1 MTPIRIFFG
10 SPSIKDYVYLS
21 TVPCYL
27 DSYVK
32 ITDPD
37 LYKDI
42 TWCKMVMTT
51 WTQDQVVDYVNQN
64 QCNVLC
70 FSVYSWNRNNM
81 MEVMSG
87 LKAKINHDVIVIVG
101 GPSMVAH
108 GIYDWRTEYPDADY
122 CVFSDGEPAFYDIL
136 CHHFRGRS
144 LNILNTRNLMW
155 IKNGEIQKSQQAYIK
170 NTQWSPYLE
179 SRHLLLQMAGD
190 PEYQG
195 RTLKMAYESSR
206 GCPYNCSFCDWNS
219 GLGATTVKR
228 KVDHREE
235 LEFIASLPI
244 HQLHQADANF
254 GQWPIDVEIAEIMA
268 ELLPPRGIKM
278 QPPNLSKNKKERAY
292 KVLEI
297 LLAAGV
303 CDVGRFSVQ
312 DIHPDILSNI
322 DRPDVPWEE
331 HKVYIRRLQ
340 GLFPN
345 KSFSM
350 ECIKGLP
357 GQTRATWHTTIREAY
372 LLGLKVEMYN
382 WIMIPNSPAQYDPEY
397 QRKFKIRT
405 RKLKNNKHDMIAS
418 SYSFNEMDLAY
429 FNFTQLTYKMLS
441 WFGVTIEEFDHFM
454 TNIPPQWE
462 KKHFVKLLTNLF
474 NFGSVSPP
482 VCYSILTDVFTG
494 HPLSH
499 KYQQQWQ
506 QYVDNNAIVDID
518 YSGSYIQ

>member
-1 MTPIRIFFG
+1 MSAIKIFFG
-10 SPSIKDYVYLS
+10 SPSIVDYVYLS

-27 DSYVK
+27 DSYIK
-32 ITDPD
+32 INDPD

-51 WTQDQVVDYVNQN
+51 WTQDQVVDYVNAN
-64 QCNVLC
+64 NCNVLC

-87 LKAKINHDVIVIVG
+87 LKARINHNVIVIVG
-101 GPSMVAH
+101 GPSMIAH
-108 GIYDWRTEYPDADY
+108 GVYDWRKEYEDADY
-122 CVFSDGEPAFYDIL
+122 CVFSDGEPAFYNIL
-136 CHHFRGRS
+136 CHHFRGHN
-144 LNILNTRNLMW
+144 LNIFNTQNLMW
-155 IKNGEIQKSQQAYIK
+155 IKNGEIQKSQQIYVK

-179 SRHLLLQMAGD
+179 SQHLLLQMAHD

-195 RTLKMAYESSR
+195 RTLKMSYETSR

-219 GLGATTVKR
+219 GLQAITVKR

-244 HQLHQADANF
+244 HQVHQADANF
-254 GQWPIDVEIAEIMA
+254 GQWPIDIEIAKLMA
-268 ELLPPRGIKM
+268 ELLPPRGIKV
-278 QPPNLSKNKKERAY
+278 QSPNLSKNKKDRAY
-292 KVLEI
+292 QILEI

-312 DIHPDILSNI
+312 DIHADILANI
-322 DRPDVPWEE
+322 DRPDIPWEE

-340 GLFPN
+340 ELFPN

-357 GQTRATWHTTIREAY
+357 GQTRKTWHATLREAY
-372 LLGLKVEMYN
+372 LLRLKVEMYN
-382 WIMIPNSPAQYDPEY
+382 WVMIPNSPAHHDPEY
-397 QRKFKIRT
+397 RRKFQIRT
-405 RKLKNNKHDMIAS
+405 RTVKSGKHDIIS
-418 SYSFNEMDLAY
+418 GSYSFNELDLAY

-454 TNIPPQWE
+454 TNIPPLWE
-462 KKHFVKLLTNLF
+462 KKYFIKMLSTIF
-474 NFGSVSPP
+474 NIGAIAPEI
-482 VCYSILTDVFTG
+482 CYSILIEVFSD
-494 HPLSH
+494 HALAI
-499 KYQQQWQ
+499 KYQDRWQ
-506 QYVDNNAIVDID
+506 QFLQDHTIID
-518 YSGSYIQ
+518 DEYSGRYIQ